1 MRDDAAA
8 GCSCRFNG
16 PHGAD
21 VCGSVCLPET
31 CFDDQPLWALEVVES
46 VYRELDET
54 GLALAA
60 GKRAAALRKRGCVAG
75 AWIDAFAAE
84 PMRGDRRSLPA
95 HADCAPLDV
104 DRVAGHIMPGGT
116 FARLKSGYES
126 RAGQVEMLR
135 AVTNAFNAGT
145 HLVVEAGTGI
155 GKSLAYLMPAA
166 FWAKLNDVPVVIST
180 NTRNLQSQLIE
191 KDLPLVLAAA
201 REEFGEG
208 RLRVALLKGRSNYL
222 CLRRFGILLEHRQFE
237 LERAELRNFADVVV
251 WAARTADGDLD
262 SFAGATG
269 SGDPSFLAKLVSAG
283 EECPGRACRYY
294 RRCFLQKARA
304 RAAAAHVVIANHA
317 LVFSEAQMPG
327 TTLPPYAQVVFDE
340 AHNLEE
346 TATRHLSVV
355 VSRAR
360 LSQMMRRLSRGKG
373 RRAGGTLE
381 LLRNPLE
388 KGAVKAGKEKTA
400 EILRRLRLVK
410 SHLEE
415 AQIAAQRLLERFYGL
430 VEQRQEAVRFRCVPE
445 EAAATEER
453 IEEDLLEEEKVP
465 PLSRREVCKD
475 GAFAAC
481 GGNWD
486 ERAVWRDKRAT
497 EKAVCG
503 AAEQLCALS
512 QALRDASEG
521 ELTLYS
527 DQSAN
532 LEGAAAA
539 LREFAADIGFVFS
552 ASDAAHVFWAEPV
565 GKKSGLAA
573 LVAAPLN
580 IAESLAEMLY
590 RKKASVVFCSATLRV
605 GGSFSYIGRRLGIDL
620 IEPERV
626 KACVAQSPFDYPE
639 QCAVLAPVF
648 LPDPAGAA
656 RNSYADMLGK
666 MMVEVFIRTR
676 GRAMGL
682 FTSYEMM
689 NQAARKLEEPLAA
702 AGIRLVVQGLNG
714 TRDQITRVFRSGK
727 ACVLLGTHSFW
738 EGVDVAGEDLSC
750 VVMARLPF
758 AVVNDPVLEARCEQI
773 AAGGGSPFRELS
785 LPQAVIRFR
794 QGFGR
799 LIRTRSDKGAVI
811 IADPR
816 IVTKN
821 YGGTFKRSLP
831 CPVRV
836 AENMGVLL
844 RQIES
849 IFPASS

>member
-1 MRDDAAA
+1 MMREEDAAA
-8 GCSCRFNG
+8 GCSDELNALR
-16 PHGAD
+16 GAD
-21 VCGSVCLPET
+21 EHGFAHLSET
-31 CFDDQPLWALEVVES
+31 CFEDLPLWALEVVEG

-54 GLALAA
+54 ELALAA
-60 GKRAAALRKRGCVAG
+60 GNRAEALRARGCVAG
-75 AWIDAFAAE
+75 AWTDSFAAE
-84 PMRGDRRSLPA
+84 AMRGDRRSLPD

-104 DRVAGHIMPGGT
+104 DRVAGYIMPGGT
-116 FARLKSGYES
+116 FARLKPGYES
-126 RAGQVEMLR
+126 RAGQVQMLR
-135 AVTNAFNAGT
+135 AVTNAFNTAT

-155 GKSLAYLMPAA
+155 GKSMAYLVPAA

-191 KDLPLVLAAA
+191 KDLPLVVEAA

-222 CLRRFGILLEHRQFE
+222 CLRRFGVLLEHRQFE
-237 LERAELRNFADVVV
+237 LERSELRHFAEAVI

-262 SFAGATG
+262 SFAGAGG

-283 EECPGRACRYY
+283 DECLGRACRYF

-304 RAAAAHVVIANHA
+304 RAAAAHVVVANHA

-327 TTLPPYAQVVFDE
+327 TTLPPYAQIVFDE

-360 LSQMMRRLSRGKG
+360 LSQLVRRLSRGKG

-381 LLRNPLE
+381 ILRNHLE
-388 KGAVKAGKEKTA
+388 KGAIKASKEKSA
-400 EILRRLRLVK
+400 EIQKRLRLVK

-415 AQIAAQRLLERFYGL
+415 AQIAAQRLLERFYKL
-430 VEQRQEAVRFRCVPE
+430 VEQRQEAVRFRCLPVEAGVIENPKEDDLSGE
-445 EAAATEER
+445 EAAPA
-453 IEEDLLEEEKVP
+453 LL
-465 PLSRREVCKD
+465 RREICRA
-475 GAFAAC
+475 GAFTDC
-481 GGNWD
+481 DGDWD
-486 ERAVWRDKRAT
+486 EQAAYRDKRAT
-497 EKAVCG
+497 EKAICE
-503 AAEQLCALS
+503 AAEQLQALA
-512 QALRDASEG
+512 QALRSASEG
-521 ELTLYS
+521 ELMLYS

-532 LEGAAAA
+532 LDVAAAA
-539 LREFAADIGFVFS
+539 LHDFVADIDFVFS
-552 ASDAAHVFWAEPV
+552 ASDTEHVFWAEPV
-565 GKKSGLAA
+565 GKKSGLAE

-605 GGSFSYIGRRLGIDL
+605 GGSFSYIGKRLGIDL

-626 KACVAQSPFDYPE
+626 NACVAQSPFDYPN

-656 RNSYADMLGK
+656 GSGYADQLAK
-666 MMVEVFIRTR
+666 MMLEVFIRTR

-702 AGIRLVVQGLNG
+702 AGIRLLVQGLNG
-714 TRDQITRVFRSGK
+714 TRDQITKVFRSGQ

-738 EGVDVAGEDLSC
+738 EGVDVAGEALSC

-758 AVVNDPVLEARCEQI
+758 MVVNDPVLEARCAQI
-773 AAGGGSPFRELS
+773 AAAGGSPFRELS

-799 LIRTRSDKGAVI
+799 LIRTCSDKGVVI

-821 YGGTFKRSLP
+821 YGGVFKRSLP
-831 CPVRV
+831 CPVCV
-836 AENMGVLL
+836 TENMVSLL
-844 RQIES
+844 GHIEGA
-849 IFPASS
+849 IQ